1 MTSDRRGSLLDFLRV
16 IQLRPG
22 MYTGAAA
29 GDYGAHFDRL
39 EMLISGY
46 RQAVMVHGVQDEGTD
61 LYAEFPHYVASK
73 FGWNLREGLIATI
86 RRESSSD
93 ATAWETFWRLLW
105 ELRDSHGAG

>member
-1 MTSDRRGSLLDFLRV
+1 MTSDRRGSLLNFLRV

-22 MYTGAAA
+22 MYTGAAV

-39 EMLISGY
+39 EMLICGY
-46 RQAVMVHGVQDEGTD
+46 QHAVMVHGVHDSGVD
-61 LYAEFPHYVASK
+61 LYAEFSSYLESK

-93 ATAWETFWRLLW
+93 EVAWETFWRLLW
-105 ELRDSHGAG
+105 ELRDSRGAG